1 MIDEKK
7 DIDALPGER
16 WYAKETTIE
25 EDMAELWGP
34 WGVSSEV
41 DPLRAVLTV
50 SYTHLDLGRGGCGY
64 AEKAKMPENVK
75 QIGASRCRMR
85 NRPESGRLRLRRKG
99 ENARKR

>member
-25 EDMAELWGP
+25 EDMAELWGQ

-41 DPLRAVLTV
+41 DPLRAVLMRRP
-50 SYTHLDLGRGGCGY
+50 G
-64 AEKAKMPENVK
+64 
-75 QIGASRCRMR
+75 QR
-85 NRPESGRLRLRRKG
+85 NR
-99 ENARKR
+99 

>member
-1 MIDEKK
+1 MPENVKQIGKIDVECV
-7 DIDALPGER
+7 
-16 WYAKETTIE
+16 T
-25 EDMAELWGP
+25 
-34 WGVSSEV
+34 
-41 DPLRAVLTV
+41 
-50 SYTHLDLGRGGCGY
+50 DLGRGGCGY